1 LLIGEI
7 YLPFDQLATYYGQD
21 LKGAQL
27 PFNFHLISCAWSAE
41 AIAQVII
48 EYEAALPV
56 GAWPDWVVGNH
67 DQSRIAT
74 RIGSAQARIAA
85 MLLLTLR
92 GTPTMYYGDEIGM
105 TDALIPAAEVQDPAE
120 KNEPGKGMGRDPERT
135 PMQWDGS
142 RLAGF
147 TTGTPWLRLGA
158 DHATV
163 NVATLAGQSDS
174 VLSLYRAL
182 IRLRNETG
190 ALNCGRVEGVTSN
203 GQILRYER
211 VDDGQRFVILLNF
224 NESQVEA
231 PIGNGKIVVSTH
243 MDRSGDAVASR
254 ISLRGFEGVVIRND

>member
-1 LLIGEI
+1 
-7 YLPFDQLATYYGQD
+7 
-21 LKGAQL
+21 
-27 PFNFHLISCAWSAE
+27 
-41 AIAQVII
+41 VM
-48 EYEAALPV
+48 
-56 GAWPDWVVGNH
+56 GNH

-120 KNEPGKGMGRDPERT
+120 KNEPGKGLGRDPERT
-135 PMQWDGS
+135 PIQWDGS

-163 NVATLAGQSDS
+163 NVASLSGQRDS

-182 IRLRNETG
+182 IGLRNGTA
-190 ALNCGRVEGVTSN
+190 ALNSGRVEGVASN
-203 GQILRYER
+203 GGILRYER
-211 VDDGQRFVILLNF
+211 VDDGERLAILLNF
-224 NESQVEA
+224 NQSNEEA
-231 PIGNGKIVVSTH
+231 PIGAGHIVASTH
-243 MDRSGDAVASR
+243 MDRAGDAVESR
-254 ISLRGFEGVVIRND
+254 VSLRPFEGVVIRND